1 MKRLASGLLVVLS
14 SATAFA
20 APATPND
27 AGIARD
33 GGTAR
38 DGGSARD
45 ASADARIGDAST
57 ADGDV
62 GDAGIPTPP
71 PAPEPLPEP
80 PPGHEPLIASE
91 RTPSGDVHVGDLVTW
106 TIRATVPE
114 GDDVQMPR
122 QTFRALEIRRR
133 RLVPEGVVNG
143 KRTFVITIELVA
155 FEAGDHVVGPV
166 SLRVV
171 TEDGQLGHT
180 EVAGIRVRVRSL
192 LGNEPN
198 AEPKPA
204 TRPVGLVEEDPTLKY
219 LGAAL
224 LAMLLGGLVAL
235 FIRRM
240 WQRRPKVLPPP
251 PPPEPPWRIALARL
265 EILSRDRVTRMEA
278 GETEAWVDELSDT
291 IRAYLGA
298 RFGFDGLD
306 MTTDEIVAVLRDVH
320 LGTLSWQEV
329 TTFLGECDLAKF
341 AALMP
346 SDDQMLALL
355 ETATRIVRLTTHDAR
370 PTSVMVSAPPP
381 NSGGAS

>member
-1 MKRLASGLLVVLS
+1 MKRLFALLIILWS
-14 SATAFA
+14 SAPALA
-20 APATPND
+20 APSD
-27 AGIARD
+27 AGVV
-33 GGTAR
+33 
-38 DGGSARD
+38 RD
-45 ASADARIGDAST
+45 ASLDAHVADAARVDGNVPDA
-57 ADGDV
+57 A
-62 GDAGIPTPP
+62 P
-71 PAPEPLPEP
+71 PAPAPLPEP

-133 RLVPEGVVNG
+133 RVVPEGVVDG
-143 KRTFVITIELVA
+143 KRTFAITIELVA
-155 FEAGDHVVGPV
+155 FEAGDHIVGPV

-171 TEDGQLGHT
+171 TEDGRLGHA
-180 EVAGIRVRVRSL
+180 EVPGIRVRVRSL

-198 AEPKPA
+198 AQPKPA

-219 LGAAL
+219 VGAAL

-235 FIRRM
+235 FVRRM

-251 PPPEPPWRIALARL
+251 PPPEPPWRTALAKL
-265 EILSRDRVTRMEA
+265 EILSRDRVARMEA

-306 MTTDEIVAVLRDVH
+306 MTTDEIVAVLRDVQ

-355 ETATRIVRLTTHDAR
+355 ETATRIVRLTVHDGR
-370 PTSVMVSAPPP
+370 PSSVMVNVPPP
-381 NSGGAS
+381 NTGGAS